1 MRPERA
7 ALGQAGSG
15 EDQGFTL
22 IEVLVALVIASI
34 GLGAMFQGTLG
45 GLRAADLAGRT
56 EEAVSRA
63 RSRLADLGQAT
74 PLAAEDRSGD
84 DGGGYRWRVRVAPL
98 ATRRGSPGEPVQALY
113 EVAVTIAWGSGG
125 TAREVTLQTRRLGVA
140 PPPPP

>member
-1 MRPERA
+1 MRPDRA
-7 ALGQAGSG
+7 AAAG
-15 EDQGFTL
+15 ERGFTL
-22 IEVLVALVIASI
+22 IEVLVALLIAAI
-34 GLGAMFQGTLG
+34 GLGALFQGSLG

-63 RSRLADLGQAT
+63 RSRLAVLGQGA

-98 ATRRGSPGEPVQALY
+98 ATRPGAAGELSQVLY
-113 EVAVTIAWGSGG
+113 DVAVTIAWGSGG

-140 PPPPP
+140 LPPPP